1 MKMAQ
6 TELVVFILKLIL
18 GGISAFAAILLWSKT
33 GESAWMCMIGGIVTG
48 YAGTVYSLL
57 VQLGI
62 LSVDRL
68 RIGSIPFTSLFFAAV
83 PSLFFIVAFFIMIA
97 KSSSGK

>member
-1 MKMAQ
+1 MAQ
-6 TELVVFILKLIL
+6 TELIIFVVKLVL

-33 GESAWMCMIGGIVTG
+33 GESAWMCMIGGIVTS

-68 RIGSIPFTSLFFAAV
+68 RLGSIPFTSLFFAAV
-83 PSLFFIVAFFIMIA
+83 PSLFFIAALFIMIA
-97 KSSSGK
+97 KTSSGK